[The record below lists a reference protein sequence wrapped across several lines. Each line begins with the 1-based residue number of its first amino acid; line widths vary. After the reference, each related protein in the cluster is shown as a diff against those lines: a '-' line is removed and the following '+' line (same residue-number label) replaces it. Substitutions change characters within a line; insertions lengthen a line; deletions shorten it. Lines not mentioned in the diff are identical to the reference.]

1 MLSKKII
8 IGFLMA
14 SSALVSAAEN
24 LATSTSNVKLSA
36 LTVTTPAPN
45 VNTGKK
51 ISEEEIKLKIAKHI
65 PRAIVT
71 SVKQSVIPNMFHVD
85 TNMGPIYMTH
95 DGGYFIEGNLYTF
108 TEQSIK
114 NLTEAELDQKR
125 KTVLAKQDPKKMIIF
140 SPPKD
145 KIKSTITVFTDIDCG
160 YCRKLHSHMK
170 EINDLGIEVRYM
182 AYPRAG
188 LGSDSYAKYV
198 SVWCS
203 VNQQDALTKVKSG
216 EVIPPKTCDNPV
228 TEQYKLGVSLG
239 IAGTPAIILTD
250 GTLLPGYMPPEQL
263 AKEIGIASSSAA
275 NIPLAK

>member
-8 IGFLMA
+8 VGFLMMGSIFA
-14 SSALVSAAEN
+14 SAAEN
-24 LATSTSNVKLSA
+24 MVVPASNVKLSA
-36 LTVTTPAPN
+36 LTVTTPAPH
-45 VNTGKK
+45 VNAGKK
-51 ISEEEIKLKIAKHI
+51 ISEEEIKLKIIKHI
-65 PRAIVT
+65 PRAVVT
-71 SVKQSVIPNMFHVD
+71 SVKQSAIPSLFHVD
-85 TNMGPIYMTH
+85 TNMGIIYMTH
-95 DGGYFIEGNLYTF
+95 DGNYFIEGNLYGF

-170 EINDLGIEVRYM
+170 EMNELGIEVRYI

-188 LGSDSYAKYV
+188 IGSDSYAKYV
-198 SVWCS
+198 SAWCS

-216 EVIPPKTCDNPV
+216 ATIPPKTCDNPV
-228 TEQYKLGVSLG
+228 KEQYELGVSLG

-263 AKEIGIASSSAA
+263 AKEIGIAPSSAA
-275 NIPLAK
+275 KIPLAK